1 MISKPSSTANRALI
15 RRPGTNQI
23 RLISGRVASW
33 AGNRSMMRY
42 MGMIRVVNV
51 LTLLSVLS
59 GRCMLLYF
67 NKRLAED

>member
-1 MISKPSSTANRALI
+1 
-15 RRPGTNQI
+15 
-23 RLISGRVASW
+23 
-33 AGNRSMMRY
+33 MMRS

-59 GRCMLLYF
+59 GRYMVLYF